1 MTELTLTRDQVDKLV
16 DIVTHF
22 QEVNFFTIKTNN
34 ESGIGEAI
42 TVTFQLFADA
52 ETDDTQINITDTSI
66 W

>member
-22 QEVNFFTIKTNN
+22 QEVHFFTIKTSND
-34 ESGIGEAI
+34 SGIGEAI
-42 TVTFQLFADA
+42 TVTFQLFEDADA
-52 ETDDTQINITDTSI
+52 DDTQIHITDTSI